1 MSSPYHTMS
10 CQPCNLILFFLN
22 ALLISPFLSYLFVFP
37 PFTYYQS
44 LTSLELPVMRLHIPL
59 FSTSFLSSSLS
70 FCDLTFF
77 WFLFVRYFNSIQFFL
92 SIFSSLS
99 LPFFL
104 SLSMLQ
110 RLLDIF
116 RDDQYVISIRKQS
129 SSTCEIHLLLKEKAS
144 KKDLL
149 LGLIHAFIVRYS
161 LKCKG
166 FHDASKFRFMNQF
179 NPIQRQKVTESTY
192 DILVRTRILINKSSE
207 SIQYDDK
214 LNSMNKM
221 NIDISNKSDGEIDMK
236 KRVSVGLTTVE
247 KVLNSQWLVEELLLE
262 TRHARLVIT

>member
-1 MSSPYHTMS
+1 MP
-10 CQPCNLILFFLN
+10 
-22 ALLISPFLSYLFVFP
+22 
-37 PFTYYQS
+37 
-44 LTSLELPVMRLHIPL
+44 
-59 FSTSFLSSSLS
+59 
-70 FCDLTFF
+70 
-77 WFLFVRYFNSIQFFL
+77 
-92 SIFSSLS
+92 
-99 LPFFL
+99 
-104 SLSMLQ
+104 Q

-166 FHDASKFRFMNQF
+166 FHDASNFRFMNRF
-179 NPIQRQKVTESTY
+179 NRVQRQKVTESTY

-207 SIQYDDK
+207 SIQYDNE
-214 LNSMNKM
+214 LNSINKM
-221 NIDISNKSDGEIDMK
+221 NIDITSKGDGENDMK

>member
-1 MSSPYHTMS
+1 MP
-10 CQPCNLILFFLN
+10 
-22 ALLISPFLSYLFVFP
+22 
-37 PFTYYQS
+37 
-44 LTSLELPVMRLHIPL
+44 
-59 FSTSFLSSSLS
+59 
-70 FCDLTFF
+70 
-77 WFLFVRYFNSIQFFL
+77 
-92 SIFSSLS
+92 
-99 LPFFL
+99 
-104 SLSMLQ
+104 Q

-161 LKCKG
+161 LKCSG
-166 FHDASKFRFMNQF
+166 FHDTSKFRFMNQF
-179 NPIQRQKVTESTY
+179 NRIQRQKVTESTY

-207 SIQYDDK
+207 SIQYDNE
-214 LNSMNKM
+214 LNSINKM
-221 NIDISNKSDGEIDMK
+221 NIDITSKGDGENDMK